1 MYMQPRKE
9 NLNIQSPNRS
19 EEKDKQ
25 QKTHNRDFNISLPV
39 MGRWSRQ
46 NINKETPHLKRTL
59 NIAY

>member
-39 MGRWSRQ
+39 MG
-46 NINKETPHLKRTL
+46 PDRTS
-59 NIAY
+59 IRKHHT

>member
-39 MGRWSRQ
+39 MGRWSR
-46 NINKETPHLKRTL
+46 
-59 NIAY
+59 